1 MARVLVVGVL
11 VVVEARV
18 VGLVVLKNQDR
29 TAIYFATNVRSQKV
43 LKV

>member
-29 TAIYFATNVRSQKV
+29 IVICFATNLRSQRV